1 MTYLPSLSLAAGLLA
16 FSLDPAAAT
25 DTGYGAELAAS
36 CAACHR
42 LDEGGTSGL
51 SITGIEP
58 EKLMAMMQAFKASE
72 RPNYIMHVVSR
83 SFSDD
88 EIKAIAQALSG
99 WTKETKLP

>member
-1 MTYLPSLSLAAGLLA
+1 MIYIPKLWLAAGLLA
-16 FSLDPAAAT
+16 LSIGRTEAVDA
-25 DTGYGAELAAS
+25 GHGAELAAS

-42 LDEGGTSGL
+42 LEGGETRGP

-58 EKLMAMMQAFKASE
+58 EKLIAMMQAFKASE

-88 EIKAIAQALSG
+88 EINAIAQTLSG